1 MKRLHFT
8 LALASTIA
16 MACGGDDGNDD
27 GADTGNDSSGTVTMT
42 DPTMATMTDPTMET
56 MTDPTMATMT
66 DPTMATMTDP
76 TVGDSSSSSDD
87 SVDTSADSG
96 SSTTS
101 SAVTASADLEP
112 KSGSTAMGTA
122 TFTDNGDGTADL
134 VVELTGVEPPGT
146 HGLHIHEF
154 PDCSAE
160 DGTSAG
166 MHWNP
171 KGTMLG
177 ELGSVEIAEDGTG
190 TFMKTD
196 AWAVGTA
203 EDNDVVDHAIVIHID
218 NAGGDR
224 IACGVIA
231 LD

>member
-1 MKRLHFT
+1 MKRLHFA

-16 MACGGDDGNDD
+16 MACGGDDGSDD
-27 GADTGNDSSGTVTMT
+27 GADTGNDSSGAMTMT
-42 DPTMATMTDPTMET
+42 DPTAATMTDPTVATMTDPTMTDPT
-56 MTDPTMATMT
+56 MTDP
-66 DPTMATMTDP
+66 TMTDP

-101 SAVTASADLEP
+101 SAVTASANLEP
-112 KSGSTAMGTA
+112 KSGSTTMGTA
-122 TFTDNGDGTADL
+122 TFTDNGDGTAGL
-134 VVELTGVEPPGT
+134 VVELTGVAPPGL
-146 HGLHIHEF
+146 HALHIHEF
-154 PDCSAE
+154 GDCSAE

-177 ELGSVEIAEDGTG
+177 ELGSVDIAEDGTG
-190 TFMKTD
+190 TFMKDD
-196 AWAVGTA
+196 AWSIGTA
-203 EDNDVVDHAIVIHID
+203 EVNDVVGRAIVIHID

>member
-1 MKRLHFT
+1 MKRLHFA

-16 MACGGDDGNDD
+16 MACGGDDGSDD
-27 GADTGNDSSGTVTMT
+27 GADTGNDSSGAMTMT
-42 DPTMATMTDPTMET
+42 DPTAATMTDPTAT

-76 TVGDSSSSSDD
+76 TVGDSSSSSDGG
-87 SVDTSADSG
+87 VDTSDSG

-101 SAVTASADLEP
+101 SAVTASANLEP

-122 TFTDNGDGTADL
+122 VFTDNGDGTASL

-190 TFMKTD
+190 TFMKDD
-196 AWAVGTA
+196 AWSIGTA
-203 EDNDVVDHAIVIHID
+203 ETNDVVDHAIVVHID
-218 NAGGDR
+218 DAGGAR

>member
-1 MKRLHFT
+1 MKRLHF
-8 LALASTIA
+8 ALACAS
-16 MACGGDDGNDD
+16 MFGCGGDDGSDD
-27 GADTGNDSSGTVTMT
+27 GADTGNDSSGAMTMT
-42 DPTMATMTDPTMET
+42 DPTAATMTDPTVATMTDPTMTDPT
-56 MTDPTMATMT
+56 MTDP
-66 DPTMATMTDP
+66 TMTDP
-76 TVGDSSSSSDD
+76 TVGESSSSSDD

-101 SAVTASADLEP
+101 SAVTASAGLEP
-112 KSGSTAMGTA
+112 KSGSTTMGTA

-134 VVELTGVEPPGT
+134 VVELTGVTPPGL
-146 HGLHIHEF
+146 HALHIHEF

-177 ELGSVEIAEDGTG
+177 ELGSVDIAEDGTG

-196 AWAVGTA
+196 AWSIGTA
-203 EDNDVVDHAIVIHID
+203 EANDVVDHSIVIHID